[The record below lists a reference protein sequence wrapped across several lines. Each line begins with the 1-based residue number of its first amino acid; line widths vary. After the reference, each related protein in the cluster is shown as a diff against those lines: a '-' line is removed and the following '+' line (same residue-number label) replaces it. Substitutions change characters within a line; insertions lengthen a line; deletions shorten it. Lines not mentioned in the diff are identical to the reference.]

1 MLGCCN
7 RFNKPL
13 PQAENLLS
21 VWFMYH
27 LYQYYVVNSFLV
39 FLISDQELTSQK
51 NCRQA
56 IREGSHNGSH
66 NGSRVVV
73 FWVLQIG
80 QPGPIICTLS
90 SLAHSQA
97 CGSRSFAAIA
107 FLSRFNRHDMPADSE
122 NISSCSWLGRSE
134 SQMFSLSSS
143 ESQAA
148 SLKVLAL
155 TADWVIESL

>member
-1 MLGCCN
+1 MLSTNVRFVCIVDVIFHGPYPLFIANVNLQYYRWSVNSGSQMLGCCN

-73 FWVLQIG
+73 F
-80 QPGPIICTLS
+80 
-90 SLAHSQA
+90 
-97 CGSRSFAAIA
+97 
-107 FLSRFNRHDMPADSE
+107 
-122 NISSCSWLGRSE
+122 
-134 SQMFSLSSS
+134 
-143 ESQAA
+143 
-148 SLKVLAL
+148 
-155 TADWVIESL
+155 